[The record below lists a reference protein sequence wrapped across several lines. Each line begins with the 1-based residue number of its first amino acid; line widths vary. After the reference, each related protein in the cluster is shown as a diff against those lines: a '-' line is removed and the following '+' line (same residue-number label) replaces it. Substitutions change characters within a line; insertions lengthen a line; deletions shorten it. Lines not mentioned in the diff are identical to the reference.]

1 MSKNTE
7 SNLWGIHGGKTGDA
21 DTLFLKKNCV
31 AYTCLKYWK
40 KLRSEVETPITKS

>member
-7 SNLWGIHGGKTGDA
+7 SNLWGIHGGKIGDA

-31 AYTCLKYWK
+31 AVGWSKMGDLAALK
-40 KLRSEVETPITKS
+40 R